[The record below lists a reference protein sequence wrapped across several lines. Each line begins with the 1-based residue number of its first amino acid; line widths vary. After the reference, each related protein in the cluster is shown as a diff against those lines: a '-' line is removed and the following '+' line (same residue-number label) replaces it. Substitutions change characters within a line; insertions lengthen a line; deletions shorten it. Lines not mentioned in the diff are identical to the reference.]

1 MTNFIWH
8 SDPSHA
14 WLEVTRKHLK
24 VLGIENKVSEYSYQF
39 GDRIYLEED
48 CDAPLF
54 FKAADSAG
62 FTVNSLAISEMHT
75 DTESEVRSYESY
87 SND

>member
-8 SDPSHA
+8 TDPSHA

-39 GDRIYLEED
+39 GDRSYLEED

-54 FKAADSAG
+54 FNAADSAG
-62 FTVNSLAISEMHT
+62 FTVNSLTIPEIHT
-75 DTESEVRSYESY
+75 DGESEVRSYESY